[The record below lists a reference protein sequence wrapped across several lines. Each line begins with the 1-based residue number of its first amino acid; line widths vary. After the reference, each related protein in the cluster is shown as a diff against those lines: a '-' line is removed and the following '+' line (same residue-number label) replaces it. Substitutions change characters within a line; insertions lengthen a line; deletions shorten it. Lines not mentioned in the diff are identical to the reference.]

1 MKEIRDKERGLGEIL
16 KEVGKKVREAM
27 EEAEKSRGGGNK
39 GTRRFW
45 TKNVRKGKER

>member
-1 MKEIRDKERGLGEIL
+1 MKEIRDKERGLGEVL

-27 EEAEKSRGGGNK
+27 EEAEMSRGGGIK
-39 GTRRFW
+39 ELGDVG

>member
-1 MKEIRDKERGLGEIL
+1 M
-16 KEVGKKVREAM
+16 GKKKREAM

-39 GTRRFW
+39 GTRGG